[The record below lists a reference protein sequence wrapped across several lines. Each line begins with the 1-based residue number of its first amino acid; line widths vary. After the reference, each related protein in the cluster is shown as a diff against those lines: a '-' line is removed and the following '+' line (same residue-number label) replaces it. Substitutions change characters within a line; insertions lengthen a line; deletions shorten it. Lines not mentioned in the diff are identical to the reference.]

1 MTSTPETGR
10 VLAIDVGSKR
20 IGLALSDPRRVLASL
35 LETVAARPRPL
46 ALHLILGHIEAHA
59 VTRVVFG
66 LPLEL
71 DGTEGRAVRKAREWV
86 EALGAKT
93 DVPLEEFDERFS
105 SVAAER
111 ALLEAN
117 VSRAGRKEA
126 TDRVAA
132 AIFLQAWLDREAA
145 R

>member
-1 MTSTPETGR
+1 MSPTSTGR
-10 VLAIDVGSKR
+10 VLAVDVGSKR
-20 IGLALSDPRRVLASL
+20 IGLALSDPQRMLASPFV
-35 LETVAARPRPL
+35 TVEARPRPAAL
-46 ALHLILGHIEAHA
+46 AAIVAHVHEQS
-59 VTRVVFG
+59 VTQIVVG

-71 DGTEGRAVRKAREWV
+71 DGREGRAVRKAREWV
-86 EALGAKT
+86 RALDAALE
-93 DVPLEEFDERFS
+93 VPIDEFDERFS

-132 AIFLQAWLDREAA
+132 ALFLQAWLDRERRA
-145 R
+145 